1 MKCSDPRGLLIKGN
15 SQAEVGDPGAKCWP
29 VPFPSHGA
37 RLGAALGAWG
47 PPGPTPP
54 PELSLGPSADKGI
67 SGLVSGG
74 GLLLP
79 PLLTM

>member
-47 PPGPTPP
+47 PPGPPK
-54 PELSLGPSADKGI
+54 LSPGPSADKGI